1 MSRKEMMAK
10 MFVTVPVKRAI
21 LSAAMVNGY
30 LGRAGP
36 GNGGDSDPAAVNR
49 ETSRKSSGEH
59 RTGGEGDRTGG
70 EVGSGAETLALD
82 ESSARVR
89 GETGAEHDF
98 ACQRQPDRTRRL
110 RELDCVEPIRQLGAV
125 SQRGAAPRAVFLGGS
140 DARHGVDR

>member
-1 MSRKEMMAK
+1 MSWKEMMAK

-49 ETSRKSSGEH
+49 EISRKSSGEH
-59 RTGGEGDRTGG
+59 RTGS
-70 EVGSGAETLALD
+70 EVRSGAATLALD

-89 GETGAEHDF
+89 GEAGAEHDF
-98 ACQRQPDRTRRL
+98 ACTRQPDRTRSL

>member
-10 MFVTVPVKRAI
+10 TFVTVPVKRAI

-49 ETSRKSSGEH
+49 EISRMSSGEH
-59 RTGGEGDRTGG
+59 RTGGE
-70 EVGSGAETLALD
+70 VGSGAATLALD

-89 GETGAEHDF
+89 GEAGAEHDF

-110 RELDCVEPIRQLGAV
+110 RELDCVEPIRQQGAV